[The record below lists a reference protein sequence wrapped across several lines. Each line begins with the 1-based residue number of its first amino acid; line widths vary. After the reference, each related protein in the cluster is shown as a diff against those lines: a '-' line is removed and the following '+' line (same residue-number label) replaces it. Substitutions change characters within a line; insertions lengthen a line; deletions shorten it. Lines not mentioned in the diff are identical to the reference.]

1 MEVRN
6 EKEPGQALKN
16 NVELI
21 EVEFDL
27 KRKVLRIRSVGKV
40 AWGICIASIAVA
52 VTSLLATMA
61 TGGTLVPAS
70 AFVAT
75 PALAG
80 AVGIL
85 GGSTTVTAVGIAVAG
100 GGVASLNKLRQYKVK
115 KISKDKIQLI
125 KK

>member
-1 MEVRN
+1 MKVQN
-6 EKEPGQALKN
+6 EKELGQALKS
-16 NVELI
+16 NVALI

-27 KRKVLRIRSVGKV
+27 KNQVLKIRSVGKV
-40 AWGICIASIAVA
+40 TSI
-52 VTSLLATMA
+52 LATMT
-61 TGGTLVPAS
+61 TGGTLAPVS

-80 AVGIL
+80 TVGIL
-85 GGSTTVTAVGIAVAG
+85 GGSTTVAAVGIAVAG

>member
-1 MEVRN
+1 MLALALLAGAGEVL
-6 EKEPGQALKN
+6 PLVLLAALCH
-16 NVELI
+16 ELGH
-21 EVEFDL
+21 L
-27 KRKVLRIRSVGKV
+27 G
-40 AWGICIASIAVA
+40 SIAVA
-52 VTSLLATMA
+52 VTSILATMT
-61 TGGTLVPAS
+61 TGGTLAPVS

-80 AVGIL
+80 TVGIL
-85 GGSTTVTAVGIAVAG
+85 GGSTTVAAVGIAVAG

>member
-1 MEVRN
+1 MKVQN
-6 EKEPGQALKN
+6 EKELGQALKN
-16 NVELI
+16 NVALI

-27 KRKVLRIRSVGKV
+27 KNQVLKIRSVGKV
-40 AWGICIASIAVA
+40 AWGICIGSIAVA
-52 VTSLLATMA
+52 GTSILATMT
-61 TGGTLVPAS
+61 TGGTLAPVS

-80 AVGIL
+80 TVGIL
-85 GGSTTVTAVGIAVAG
+85 GGSTTVAAVGIAVAG

>member
-1 MEVRN
+1 MEVKN
-6 EKEPGQALKN
+6 EKELGQAIKN

-61 TGGTLVPAS
+61 TGGTLAPAS